1 MIFTE
6 QTIKESH
13 AVLMKLSLAT
23 LLAVVTSVQT
33 LSFQAGMENKFQK
46 KVCEMLA
53 LLLILYNDDHK
64 IHLINHKQIIIERNI
79 LN

>member
-1 MIFTE
+1 
-6 QTIKESH
+6 
-13 AVLMKLSLAT
+13 MKLSLAT

-53 LLLILYNDDHK
+53 ILLILYNDNHK
-64 IHLINHKQIIIERNI
+64 IYLINHKQIIIERNTKLSCNI
-79 LN
+79 PIFSSPKKAF